1 VDLNQYCLQ
10 WLHAEWGPL
19 QDPAHWGDCLTTM
32 AFRLKVSSVGSSR
45 MNLLNSFDAL
55 LARNGKPHNSSDF
68 SDMVLRLRDRKRSKN
83 ERGRRVPS
91 GTTRGGNKQIQAQ
104 YKR

>member
-1 VDLNQYCLQ
+1 MVPGMPRGSDPGALRLVGTA
-10 WLHAEWGPL
+10 LVASREWGPL

-55 LARNGKPHNSSDF
+55 LARNGKRQ
-68 SDMVLRLRDRKRSKN
+68 V
-83 ERGRRVPS
+83 VA
-91 GTTRGGNKQIQAQ
+91 TTNVFN
-104 YKR
+104 